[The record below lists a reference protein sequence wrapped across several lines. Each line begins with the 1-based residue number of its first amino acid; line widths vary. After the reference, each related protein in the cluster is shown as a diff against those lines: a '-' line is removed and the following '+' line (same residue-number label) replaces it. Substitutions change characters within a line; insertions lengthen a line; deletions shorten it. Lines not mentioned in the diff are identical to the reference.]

1 MKMKVEIQEVLGK
14 SIIYLA
20 TASKSGTPN
29 VVPIGGKTVIDD
41 QTILMVDVLLNKTK
55 KNILENP
62 IVAIIVEDLKQD
74 KPLSYQLKGTAKIH
88 SEGEYY
94 HRAVEMS
101 ENVWA
106 KRKKAG
112 HGKKYKVRSAV
123 LVKVEEIYS
132 NMHGGKKITDYD
144 NQTNDAKVGN

>member
-1 MKMKVEIQEVLGK
+1 MKAEIQEVVGK
-14 SIIYLA
+14 NIIYLA
-20 TASKSGTPN
+20 TASKSGIPN

-41 QTILMVDVLLNKTK
+41 QTILMVDVLLDKTK

-74 KPLSYQLKGTAKIH
+74 KPLSYQLKGMAKIY

-94 HRAVEMS
+94 QRAVEVS

-112 HGKKYKVRSAV
+112 HEKNYKVRSAV

-144 NQTNDAKVGN
+144 YQTSEAKVGN

>member
-1 MKMKVEIQEVLGK
+1 MKMKAEIQEVLGK
-14 SIIYLA
+14 NIIYLA
-20 TASKSGTPN
+20 TASKSGIPN

-41 QTILMVDVLLNKTK
+41 QTILMVDVLLKKTK

-74 KPLSYQLKGTAKIH
+74 KPLSYQLKGTAKIY

-94 HRAVEMS
+94 RRAVEVS

-106 KRKKAG
+106 NRKKAR

-144 NQTNDAKVGN
+144 YQTNEAKSGN

>member
-1 MKMKVEIQEVLGK
+1 MKAEIQEVVGK
-14 SIIYLA
+14 NIIYLA
-20 TASKSGTPN
+20 TASKSGIPN

-41 QTILMVDVLLNKTK
+41 QTILMVDVLLDKTK

-74 KPLSYQLKGTAKIH
+74 KPLSYQLKGMAKIY

-94 HRAVEMS
+94 QRAVEVS

-112 HGKKYKVRSAV
+112 HGKNYKVRSAV

-144 NQTNDAKVGN
+144 YQTSEAKVGN